1 MPGLRIEPATIEDMP
16 LMAELLADLF
26 AHEPDFHPDRAKQMR
41 ALKLILEKPN
51 RGRIFVL
58 RNNDRIIAMV
68 NLLFTISTAEGGFVV
83 VLEDLVVHAD
93 YRGQGHG
100 GRLLQ
105 YAIDFARSK
114 EFLRISLVT
123 DRVKGRV
130 PDFWRKHGFVE
141 SGMVTMRLR
150 LGPETGGAP

>member
-1 MPGLRIEPATIEDMP
+1 MPELRIEPAILEDLP

-26 AHEPDFHPDRAKQMR
+26 AHEPDFHPDQAKQLR
-41 ALKLILEKPN
+41 GLRLILEKPN

-58 RNNDRIIAMV
+58 RNSDRIIAMV
-68 NLLFTISTAEGGFVV
+68 NLLFTISTAEGGFVI

-93 YRGQGHG
+93 HRGQGHG
-100 GRLLQ
+100 SKLLQ
-105 YAIDFARSK
+105 YAIDFAK
-114 EFLRISLVT
+114 QKHFLRISLLT
-123 DRVKGRV
+123 DRVEGRV

-150 LGPETGGAP
+150 LEPETGPVS